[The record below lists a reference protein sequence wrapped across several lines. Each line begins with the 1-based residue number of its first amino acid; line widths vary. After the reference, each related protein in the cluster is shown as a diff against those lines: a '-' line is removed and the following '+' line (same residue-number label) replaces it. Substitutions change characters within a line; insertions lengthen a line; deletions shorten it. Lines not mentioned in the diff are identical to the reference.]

1 MYYIGVD
8 VGGMSIKIGIVD
20 KNGKIVKSSTFT
32 TSKDDSQE
40 VHAILIGEN
49 VNKLIDE
56 SGIDKSEIK
65 GVGIGVPGG
74 VKPSEGLATYVP
86 NIPWVGLE
94 LSKIVS
100 GVTGLPV
107 KLGNDADV
115 ATLGEV
121 YFGVAKNYSDVV
133 MITIGTGVGGGIV
146 IDKKLYQGSLG
157 MVAELGHVTLK
168 SGGLKCGCGRCGCLE
183 QYASASALIR
193 ITKEKM
199 LQNKQSDMWKF
210 VDGDIEKV
218 NGITSFACAKNG
230 DQAANEVVD
239 EFVANVSEGLMNFM
253 NIFRPQ
259 AVIIG
264 GGVSKEGKYLTDK
277 IKAYCEKFNYGYPS
291 APVAD
296 VLVAGLGNDA
306 GIVGAASLF
315 AQGV

>member
-20 KNGKIVKSSTFT
+20 GDGNIVKTLTFT

-49 VNKLIDE
+49 VNKLIEE
-56 SGIDKSEIK
+56 SNISKSEIK

-86 NIPWVGLE
+86 NIPWVDLP
-94 LSKIVS
+94 LAKIVE

-121 YFGVAKNYSDVV
+121 YFGVAKNYSNVV
-133 MITIGTGVGGGIV
+133 LITIGTGVGGGIV
-146 IDKKLYQGSLG
+146 LDKKLYQGNLG

-168 SGGLKCGCGRCGCLE
+168 LGGHKCGCGRRGCLE
-183 QYASASALIR
+183 QYASATALIR
-193 ITKEKM
+193 LTKEKM
-199 LQNKQSDMWKF
+199 LENRDSAMWDF

-218 NGITSFACAKNG
+218 NGITSFACAKKG
-230 DQAANEVVD
+230 DKVANDVVD
-239 EFVANVSEGLMNFM
+239 EFVSYIGDGLMNFM
-253 NIFRPQ
+253 NIFRPE

-264 GGVSKEGKYLTDK
+264 GGISKEGDYLIDK
-277 IKAYCEKFNYGYPS
+277 VKAYCDKFSYGYPS
-291 APVAD
+291 APKAD
-296 VLVAGLGNDA
+296 VLAAKLGNNA

-315 AQGV
+315 AQE